1 MRIYIKQISNVEEPK
16 DIKELATMQV
26 SFSDSKK
33 LFSMVEN
40 RVNDIIERDC
50 RFDGYIEE
58 IKELVAL
65 EKALK
70 SIEPVD
76 KETLENVLLS
86 GEIND
91 DSISDI
97 VKIVKNQKKYMLLS
111 LNNEEEVAMFMLKNL
126 EKYKMPTVTIELL
139 YDKEALREIT
149 NEYLKFANI
158 KIIHRNKII
167 IDTSNATD
175 NELIRKIEE
184 KKIDARS
191 IYKEENNKKIN
202 IQKNNEEEFE

>member
-70 SIEPVD
+70 SIETVD

-111 LNNEEEVAMFMLKNL
+111 LNNEEEVAMFLKLCDKLIENL
-126 EKYKMPTVTIELL
+126 
-139 YDKEALREIT
+139 
-149 NEYLKFANI
+149 NESL
-158 KIIHRNKII
+158 
-167 IDTSNATD
+167 
-175 NELIRKIEE
+175 
-184 KKIDARS
+184 
-191 IYKEENNKKIN
+191 
-202 IQKNNEEEFE
+202 